1 MTRMKKI
8 DFRTNKLILSKLI
21 NKTNQI
27 RKRTVPYLLKVNRL
41 FNPTAIV
48 STLKPGLTQRA
59 IIQLT
64 ATVAIATSALFITEA
79 SNLTSFMRASKADK
93 PTLGALMVVN
103 PTIKYGFALDTFHVI
118 EAKVKKDDI
127 FTTMLI
133 KRGLTYRQADSLAKS
148 VKSSYDFD
156 KIQDGKPYTV
166 LIKDP
171 QTGYDHLIFEPD
183 PKRYFVFN
191 FKTPSVKEVK
201 RQIEVREFETSGK
214 IKEHL
219 WETLVSN
226 GLSYE
231 LTDMVEDALKYQIDL
246 RKFREGDEYKI
257 IWDEEIVEGRGV
269 GVKTMKAAYFKKYD
283 EEKPI
288 YAIYYDNGKEKGWYS
303 KDGLPMRDGFLKS
316 PLKYSRITSFYSL
329 NRFHPILH
337 YNRPHFGTDY
347 AAPQGTPIM
356 SVADGVVEEARHGG
370 GNGNFVKIKHL
381 KPFASQYLHMSRF
394 AKGIHPGTKVK
405 QGEVIGYV
413 GSTGLA
419 TGPHVCFRFWKNG
432 VQVNHLKEKL
442 PQVSTFSTSDR
453 DKFKNLS
460 NELIARLDS
469 VPFLD
474 DMSQKE
480 KKKVFLALRGKP

>member
-1 MTRMKKI
+1 MKNFY
-8 DFRTNKLILSKLI
+8 FRTNKLILSKLF
-21 NKTNQI
+21 NKPNHIKEWTS
-27 RKRTVPYLLKVNRL
+27 PYLLKVSR
-41 FNPTAIV
+41 FINPAALV
-48 STLKPGLTQRA
+48 SNLKTGLTHKS
-59 IIQLT
+59 IVNLT
-64 ATVAIATSALFITEA
+64 ATAAVATSALFLTEA
-79 SNLTSFMRASKADK
+79 SNLTSFIKGSKDDK

-118 EAKVKKDDI
+118 ESKVKKDDI

-133 KRGLTYRQADSLAKS
+133 KRGLTYHQADSLAKS

-171 QTGYDHLIFEPD
+171 HAGYDHLIFEPD
-183 PKRYFVFN
+183 AKRYFVFN
-191 FKTPSVKEVK
+191 FKIPSVKEVK
-201 RQIEVREFETSGK
+201 RQVEVREFETSGK

-219 WETLVSN
+219 WESLVSN

-283 EEKPI
+283 EETPI

-337 YNRPHFGTDY
+337 YSRPHFGTDY
-347 AAPQGTPIM
+347 AAPHGTPIL
-356 SVADGVVEEARHGG
+356 SVADGVVEEARNGG
-370 GNGNFVKIKHL
+370 GNGNYVKIKHV
-381 KPFASQYLHMSRF
+381 KPYESQYLHMSRF
-394 AKGIHPGTKVK
+394 AKGIQPGTKVK

-432 VQVNHLKEKL
+432 NQVNHLKETL

-453 DKFKNLS
+453 EKFKTLS
-460 NELIARLDS
+460 NELIARLDN

-474 DMSQKE
+474 EASQKE
-480 KKKVFLALRGKP
+480 KKKLFLALRGKP